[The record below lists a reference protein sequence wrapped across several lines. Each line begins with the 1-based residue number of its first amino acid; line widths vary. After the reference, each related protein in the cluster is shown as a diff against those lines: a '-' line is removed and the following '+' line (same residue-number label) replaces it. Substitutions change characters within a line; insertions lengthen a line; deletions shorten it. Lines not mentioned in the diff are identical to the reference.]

1 MRKNPIN
8 TFSIIVFPVIG
19 LLVYFLFG
27 FWGIGVIA
35 WLWGIYLIML
45 LTSFIMKKNEIKYRT
60 QIEWILIGMYVVFH
74 SLYYVNFNVGTE
86 IYLPNQEKPF
96 VGKNQNFIIIFN
108 VKGQK
113 ELPNNFFT
121 NNKIYVP
128 KNGIIL
134 TSSSENGYKQ
144 KYSFSNKNIMENF
157 ATSNFETCNCY
168 GKENYK
174 FEYIIGSV
182 NSKGN
187 IDYKFR
193 DLKLDEICHLLNTG
207 KIKNNLFKGYENK
220 KNYLEQ
226 TEVVINNQNLIE
238 LPKGLLLLKNLESI
252 NIHSN
257 SFGKFP
263 KDIFNFPK
271 LKSLTIGFNGID
283 SVPKRIREM
292 QNLESLAINGN
303 NIKDL
308 PNEIFELPKLNYLH
322 ISENKFDNE
331 ELKRILEKCKKR
343 GIEINYK

>member
-1 MRKNPIN
+1 M
-8 TFSIIVFPVIG
+8 
-19 LLVYFLFG
+19 
-27 FWGIGVIA
+27 
-35 WLWGIYLIML
+35 
-45 LTSFIMKKNEIKYRT
+45 
-60 QIEWILIGMYVVFH
+60 
-74 SLYYVNFNVGTE
+74 NFDVGTE

-96 VGKNQNFIIIFN
+96 VGKSQNFIIVFN

-128 KNGIIL
+128 KNGVVL
-134 TSSSENGYKQ
+134 TSSNENGYKQ

-157 ATSNFETCNCY
+157 ASSNFETCNCY

-174 FEYIIGSV
+174 FEYLIGSV

-193 DLKLDEICHLLNTG
+193 DLKSDEICNLLNSG
-207 KIKNNLFKGYENK
+207 KIKNNLFKCYENQK
-220 KNYLEQ
+220 SYLEQ

-283 SVPKRIREM
+283 SIPKRISEM
-292 QNLESLAINGN
+292 RNLESLAINGN
-303 NIKDL
+303 NIRDL
-308 PNEIFELPKLNYLH
+308 PNENFQLPKLDYLL
-322 ISENKFDNE
+322 IRENKFDNE
-331 ELKRILEKCKKR
+331 KLKRIIEKCKKR
-343 GIEINYK
+343 GIELNCE